1 MRDRE
6 MMERQR
12 DDGETERWWRDR
24 EMMER
29 QRDDGESERL

>member
-1 MRDRE
+1 

-12 DDGETERWWRDR
+12 DGGETERWWRDR

-29 QRDDGESERL
+29 QRDDGETER

>member
-1 MRDRE
+1 

-24 EMMER
+24 EGWRDREMMER
-29 QRDDGESERL
+29 QRHDGETER